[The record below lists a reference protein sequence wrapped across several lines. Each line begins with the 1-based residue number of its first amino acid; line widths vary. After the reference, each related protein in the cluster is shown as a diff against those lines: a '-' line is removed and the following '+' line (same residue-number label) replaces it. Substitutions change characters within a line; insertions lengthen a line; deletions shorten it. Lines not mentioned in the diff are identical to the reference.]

1 MWANKPTGE
10 VQREYSLHVVVKR
23 TNNVT
28 LKPGLSPSNTA
39 CTCM

>member
-1 MWANKPTGE
+1 MWANKPTGQ
-10 VQREYSLHVVVKR
+10 VQREYSLHVVVKL

-28 LKPGLSPSNTA
+28 LQPGLSPSTTA